1 MQRLSSNLTLFFKV
15 FLPIMWLV
23 IFGSTTLAFFAGRSA
38 GMGFEAPWSLKLAML
53 LIFLSGAAFLY
64 FTLLNLKRVEMG
76 PDGAFVSNYFTHLQ
90 YKIEDVESIT
100 VTSFLLLSVA
110 TLRLKS
116 AGTFGQNI
124 RFIPSGSNFR
134 PFWDAHPELKAR
146 LMPES
151 K

>member
-23 IFGSTTLAFFAGRSA
+23 FFGATTLAFFAGRSA
-38 GMGFEAPWSLKLAML
+38 GMGFEAPLTLKLVML
-53 LIFLSGAAFLY
+53 VIFLSGAAFLY
-64 FTLLNLKRVEMG
+64 FTLLNLKRVELG
-76 PDGAFVSNYFTHLQ
+76 PEGAFVSNYFTHLK

-100 VTSFLLLSVA
+100 VTSFLILSVA

-134 PFWDAHPELKAR
+134 PFWDAYPELKAK
-146 LMPES
+146 LMPER